1 MSTVSTQKMMAQIAC
16 KAIDDKKG
24 QDIILLDIHEKTS
37 IADYFVN
44 CSGSSKIQTKAIAD
58 NIEEKL
64 DKEYGVQVLHRE
76 GFQSGEWILLDY
88 GTVVVQIFQ
97 PETRQYYNLEKLWSD
112 AEQIDVSAILGEE

>member
-1 MSTVSTQKMMAQIAC
+1 MESYTLAENIIKAVS
-16 KAIDDKKG
+16 DKKG
-24 QDIILLDIHEKTS
+24 
-37 IADYFVN
+37 
-44 CSGSSKIQTKAIAD
+44 
-58 NIEEKL
+58 L